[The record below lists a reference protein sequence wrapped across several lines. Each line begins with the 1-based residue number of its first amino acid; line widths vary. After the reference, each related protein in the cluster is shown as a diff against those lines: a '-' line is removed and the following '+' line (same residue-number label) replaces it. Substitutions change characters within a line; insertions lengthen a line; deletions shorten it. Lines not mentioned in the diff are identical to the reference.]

1 MDLLH
6 GPEGILH
13 SSDDPLERRS
23 AAAWPDPPPACLHW
37 RLKMCEPNQTIN
49 FWMKE
54 KVAGAWENKWKQS
67 LNTKSQQ
74 QNTKKIKR
82 NDVFTSIDQDFQAF
96 LFSILCSQKQ
106 RGDIVVV

>member
-1 MDLLH
+1 
-6 GPEGILH
+6 
-13 SSDDPLERRS
+13 
-23 AAAWPDPPPACLHW
+23 
-37 RLKMCEPNQTIN
+37 MCESNQTIN

-54 KVAGAWENKWKQS
+54 KVAGAWEKKWKQS

-82 NDVFTSIDQDFQAF
+82 NDIFTSIDQDFQAF
-96 LFSILCSQKQ
+96 LFSILRSQKQ